1 METPSTLMDGFSK
14 IYKAIESNHRNE
26 LSKMERE
33 LVCKEI
39 ERLRIQ
45 NTRLEEELRRE
56 RRKVQDAKIDIKG
69 MAALALV
76 FLIAFVCLLVKYPQT
91 WE

>member
-1 METPSTLMDGFSK
+1 MDGLSK
-14 IYKAIESNHRNE
+14 LYQAIEYYHNE
-26 LSKMERE
+26 LSKMEPE
-33 LVCKEI
+33 LVYKEI
-39 ERLRIQ
+39 ARLRIQ

-56 RRKVQDAKIDIKG
+56 RRRVQDAKIDIIG

-76 FLIAFVCLLVKYPQT
+76 FLIAFVCLLIKYSQS

>member
-1 METPSTLMDGFSK
+1 MDGFSK
-14 IYKAIESNHRNE
+14 IYKAIESNHRN
-26 LSKMERE
+26 SKMERE